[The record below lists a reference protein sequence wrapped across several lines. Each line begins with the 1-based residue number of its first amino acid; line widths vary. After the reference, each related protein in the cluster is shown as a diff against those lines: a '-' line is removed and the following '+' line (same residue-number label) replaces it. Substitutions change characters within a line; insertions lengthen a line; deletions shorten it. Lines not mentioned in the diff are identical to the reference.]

1 MIKCISLLVD
11 SSGKAIA
18 KDPSTKENSMSTMGR
33 SIDVSPN
40 GTHIAVGMR
49 DGSLRVYNTSNDQLV
64 YMKKITKSKRNDEWI
79 EDLKFSPDGKH
90 LAVGCHDNYVYL
102 YSVPA
107 FKMLKKF
114 GKSTSFVTHID
125 WS

>member
-1 MIKCISLLVD
+1 M
-11 SSGKAIA
+11 
-18 KDPSTKENSMSTMGR
+18 
-33 SIDVSPN
+33 
-40 GTHIAVGMR
+40 AVPK
-49 DGSLRVYNTSNDQLV
+49 S
-64 YMKKITKSKRNDEWI
+64 KITKSKRNDEWI